1 MMLAMKRC
9 ALLPL
14 ILLLMA
20 PGCAG
25 AADRDA
31 DCAEIRFKLR
41 EIQAQLRAGYT
52 SKQGRRLRERQRQL
66 EERRRR
72 ECR

>member
-1 MMLAMKRC
+1 MMRAMKCR
-9 ALLPL
+9 APLLV
-14 ILLLMA
+14 LLLIA
-20 PGCAG
+20 PGCI
-25 AADRDA
+25 AATDRET

-41 EIQAQLRAGYT
+41 EIQDQLRAGYT
-52 SKQGRRLRERQRQL
+52 AKQGRRLRERQRQL